1 MRADAARNRARIL
14 AAADAVFTVKG
25 TSASTEDVA
34 ERAGVGIGTVF
45 RHFPAKQ
52 ELISAVLDERIARLA
67 RQARALGNADDPGA
81 AFLTFFTGL
90 IEHALENKALVDAL
104 GGTAPAA
111 SNAKQD
117 LLRAGGALLA
127 RAQAAGAIRADLDA
141 DDLQALVTGCLEME
155 RRARESGRPGRML
168 ALMRDAIGP
177 R

>member
-14 AAADAVFTVKG
+14 AAADAVFTAKG
-25 TSASTEDVA
+25 TGASTEDVA

-45 RHFPAKQ
+45 RHFPVKQ

-67 RQARALGNADDPGA
+67 READALGDADDHGA
-81 AFLTFFTGL
+81 AFFTFFTGL
-90 IEHALENKALVDAL
+90 VEHALANKALIDAL
-104 GGTAPAA
+104 GGTVHPV
-111 SNAKQD
+111 SDAKRD
-117 LLRAGGALLA
+117 LLRAGGALLT
-127 RAQAAGAIRADLDA
+127 RAQSAGTIRADLDA

-168 ALMRDAIGP
+168 ALMQDAIKP